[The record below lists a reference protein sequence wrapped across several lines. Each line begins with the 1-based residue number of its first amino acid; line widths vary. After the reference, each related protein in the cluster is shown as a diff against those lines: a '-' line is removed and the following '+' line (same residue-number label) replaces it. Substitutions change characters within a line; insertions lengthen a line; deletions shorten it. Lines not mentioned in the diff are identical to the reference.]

1 MVSTRFLIEYSIT
14 FTERIA
20 LLRSLDNQVFMF
32 FFYLSLS
39 GRIKAKDV
47 NFSFLPTLHKFRLNY
62 FFLSKTII
70 FTNILRKWFP
80 PVLIQ
85 CVSGSPPEDLRNLR
99 NLRTLLDKNKYAHT
113 NQPFLDKES
122 GISTYI
128 VLLYLFV
135 FKEDLASFMK

>member
-70 FTNILRKWFP
+70 FPNILRKWFP

-99 NLRTLLDKNKYAHT
+99 NLRNLRTLLDKNKYA
-113 NQPFLDKES
+113 L
-122 GISTYI
+122 
-128 VLLYLFV
+128 
-135 FKEDLASFMK
+135 